1 MRILITTGIFPP
13 DIGGPATYV
22 PTIARELS
30 QRGHQVRVLTTSEP
44 QHLNQG
50 DSSYPFPVQRVPR
63 RQPFWKRI
71 PLTVFQILRLGQQV
85 EILYANGIYL
95 ETALANRILK
105 KPLVMK
111 IVGDEAWERAIRK
124 GWTQASF
131 DEFQQKLQSR
141 RVEWLKAQRNWWIQ
155 QADRII
161 VPSEYLKR
169 VVIGW
174 GTAEERCRVVYN
186 AIQMS
191 SDLSEEPRPSL
202 PFPQS
207 SFRLITVCR
216 LVPWKGVDRILRAIA
231 PLPGVTLTVVGE
243 GPSRRDWEDLAQEL
257 GLKTRVWFTGSLP
270 RPAVHA
276 LLREHNVF
284 LLISGYEG
292 LPHIIVEALMLGV
305 PVIATP
311 AGGTP
316 EVVQDGF
323 NGLLVEAT
331 PPKIR
336 EAIQTLRED
345 ESLRHRLA
353 RNAIPSVSDK
363 FTPSVMVART
373 EAVLKELLF
382 TSL

>member
-1 MRILITTGIFPP
+1 MRVLITTGIFPP

-44 QHLNQG
+44 QHLNWE

-63 RQPFWKRI
+63 RQPVWRRI
-71 PLTVFQILRLGQQV
+71 PFTVFQILRLGRPA

-111 IVGDEAWERAIRK
+111 IVGDEAWEKAVRK

-131 DEFQQKLQSR
+131 DEFQQKPQPW
-141 RVEWLKAQRNWWIQ
+141 RVERLKAQRNWWIQ
-155 QADRII
+155 RADRII

-174 GTAEERCRVVYN
+174 GASEERCRVVYN
-186 AIQMS
+186 AIQVS
-191 SDLSEEPRPSL
+191 PDASKETLFSL
-202 PFPQS
+202 PFYRS
-207 SFRLITVCR
+207 FFRLITVCR
-216 LVPWKGVDRILRAIA
+216 LVPWKGVDQILRAIT

-243 GPSRRDWEDLAQEL
+243 GPSRRDWEELAQEL
-257 GLKTRVWFTGSLP
+257 GLADRVWFTGSLP
-270 RPAVHA
+270 RSTVHA
-276 LLREHNVF
+276 LLREHHVF

-292 LPHIIVEALMLGV
+292 LPHIVVEALMLGV

-316 EVVQDGF
+316 EVVQNAF
-323 NGLLVEAT
+323 NGLLVEAN
-331 PPKIR
+331 PLKIR
-336 EAIQTLRED
+336 EAIQTLMKD
-345 ESLRHRLA
+345 KDLRHRLA
-353 RNAIPSVSDK
+353 CNAIPSVSDK
-363 FTPSVMVART
+363 FTLPVMVAQT
-373 EAVLKELLF
+373 EAVLQELLLA
-382 TSL
+382 SL